1 MILKKETPVKKE
13 DENKTELEED
23 VAVDSEATEVL
34 QNLSHTSD
42 TGLHD
47 TKTLQGM
54 MKVMIEETGLILK
67 KKPEMTLRMMMM
79 KRLKQ
84 DTSCMKRLKVLL
96 EEEKMKE
103 AEEEEEDWNP
113 RLSFQRE
120 MRGHN
125 RSVQCLL
132 HRLQQEVL
140 QPNNTGGKKYRQVV
154 IFGRY
159 RFPDDE
165 QCSEATE
172 MPLDWKT
179 LPDMHNDWDK
189 KLKQRGR
196 DDA

>member
-1 MILKKETPVKKE
+1 MILKKEIPVKKE
-13 DENKTELEED
+13 DENKTSPEED
-23 VAVDSEATEVL
+23 VAVDSEETEVL

-54 MKVMIEETGLILK
+54 MKVMIEETDLILK
-67 KKPEMTLRMMMM
+67 KKPEMTLRMMM

-96 EEEKMKE
+96 EEKKKE
-103 AEEEEEDWNP
+103 AEEEVEDWNP

-120 MRGHN
+120 MRGHS
-125 RSVQCLL
+125 RSVQRLL

-159 RFPDDE
+159 KFPDDGR
-165 QCSEATE
+165 CSEETE

-189 KLKQRGR
+189 KLKQRER
-196 DDA
+196 DDS